1 MSDPQASRNR
11 RCDHCQWF
19 GHNDDATEQSDFLT
33 DHRGRTNCRRFPPG
47 YEGYPLVPADGPAC
61 GEFLPWPNGTPA
73 PESTAGQAKSV
84 DGGSGIPLSELP
96 F

>member
-19 GHNDDATEQSDFLT
+19 GHNDDATEHSDFLM
-33 DHRGRTNCRRFPPG
+33 DPRGRTSCRRFPPG

-61 GEFLPWPNGTPA
+61 GEFLPYPNGAPA
-73 PESTAGQAKSV
+73 TAFYPANAA
-84 DGGSGIPLSELP
+84 DGDTGIPLSELP